1 MTGYLLRTR
10 HSRIKPSQICTV
22 TFLGCTSN
30 DGIKSVNKQNKY
42 IYITFQSFFYLGSQL
57 LSNIFKLTLTLT
69 LVLILQSHSHIK
81 KM

>member
-1 MTGYLLRTR
+1 MTGYLLRTL

-30 DGIKSVNKQNKY
+30 DGIKSVNKKNKY
-42 IYITFQSFFYLGSQL
+42 IYYFSVFFYLGSQF
-57 LSNIFKLTLTLT
+57 LSNIFKLTLTVT
-69 LVLILQSHSHIK
+69 LVLILQSYPHIK